1 MCLRRQPYHSKYYL
15 VTAQR
20 RRLSTLQQTRPCSPH
35 LRIPSTTPFRAGV
48 SINDWFMSLHL
59 RCSGAE
65 LPKPSGTLACRASNE
80 DLWEDITFSLWSH
93 TPTPLPGDA
102 EPINHCTGAVLEP
115 KGDSVGKGPSFT
127 LLRVESEMF
136 SQVRDTE
143 ASISSHGAYRVLS
156 TAEKYHEKRKWLTEG
171 LRIIWI

>member
-1 MCLRRQPYHSKYYL
+1 MPQTSALSFQ

-59 RCSGAE
+59 RCPRGPLHAGLAMRTSG
-65 LPKPSGTLACRASNE
+65 N
-80 DLWEDITFSLWSH
+80 ITFSLWSH

-102 EPINHCTGAVLEP
+102 KPINHCTGAVLEP
-115 KGDSVGKGPSFT
+115 KGDSVGKAPSFT

-156 TAEKYHEKRKWLTEG
+156 TAEKYHAKRKWLTEG